1 MLKQR
6 PPDSFNVLMQIAQEQ
21 QGYFTTKQALESGY
35 ADNTHPYHV
44 RMGNWER
51 IQRGIYRLA
60 HLAPAED
67 GLTPAYLLWTRGRDG
82 EPAGVLSHETALSY
96 RELGDFNPAKV
107 HITVPVKFR
116 RNRPTPKAVI
126 LYRDTLAPS
135 EITLLRG
142 MRIAGGRHPAELG
155 SESAARDE
163 SGRGTSGHC
172 REWVVR
178 CKTEAF
184 FGNWPQKSA
193 KNPARPPKLKM
204 GKPGPFNWG
213 GDSLSPQ
220 SPPTAS
226 ASWKPEPRRPAISVE
241 S

>member
-1 MLKQR
+1 MNRFLASKNQEVGEPR
-6 PPDSFNVLMQIAQEQ
+6 QIA
-21 QGYFTTKQALESGY
+21 
-35 ADNTHPYHV
+35 V
-44 RMGNWER
+44 
-51 IQRGIYRLA
+51 GI
-60 HLAPAED
+60 P
-67 GLTPAYLLWTRGRDG
+67 
-82 EPAGVLSHETALSY
+82 
-96 RELGDFNPAKV
+96 LGDGYTIPRHEIFKFPWRTFRVGA
-107 HITVPVKFR
+107 HATVPGRLELPHRADGARF
-116 RNRPTPKAVI
+116 P
-126 LYRDTLAPS
+126 
-135 EITLLRG
+135 LRG
-142 MRIAGGRHPAELG
+142 FALRPSACQCRHRIAGGRHPAELG